1 MRAPALT
8 LSAALLL
15 FAASSAHAAN
25 TAPPAAASSQWAPGA
40 VLYEVAVPKGGLQE
54 LTAKLD
60 SLNDG
65 NPHSFGD
72 LGVDVLY
79 LSHDASGQDLAPLRA
94 AAEKRGMKVIADIG
108 GPGGSLPKSV
118 DAPLAAA
125 IVQGVKEGQ
134 AGGIAAQL
142 AELVRRSPEG
152 AGETP
157 YLTRQAYPLDGLG
170 REKSAAA
177 VLLTLPGAPFL
188 HEGEELGRGEKANV
202 AAETSDPDSLLSCH
216 RFLIRARHNSEAV
229 RKGNLTLLTQATETT
244 PILAFL
250 RETAGEKV
258 LVVHNLGDTPVE
270 AGPYA
275 VPGTP
280 DPFYVSPGVPPL
292 AGGAGAWKVKLP
304 PHASGIWRM
313 RVR

>member
-54 LTAKLD
+54 LTPKLD

-72 LGVDVLY
+72 LGVDVLS
-79 LSHDASGQDLAPLRA
+79 LPHDASGPDLAPLRA
-94 AAEKRGMKVIADIG
+94 AAEKRGMKVSVDAG
-108 GPGGSLPKSV
+108 SPGGGSLPKKI

-142 AELVRRSPEG
+142 AELVRR
-152 AGETP
+152 
-157 YLTRQAYPLDGLG
+157 
-170 REKSAAA
+170 
-177 VLLTLPGAPFL
+177 
-188 HEGEELGRGEKANV
+188 
-202 AAETSDPDSLLSCH
+202 
-216 RFLIRARHNSEAV
+216 
-229 RKGNLTLLTQATETT
+229 
-244 PILAFL
+244 
-250 RETAGEKV
+250 
-258 LVVHNLGDTPVE
+258 
-270 AGPYA
+270 
-275 VPGTP
+275 
-280 DPFYVSPGVPPL
+280 
-292 AGGAGAWKVKLP
+292 
-304 PHASGIWRM
+304 
-313 RVR
+313 

>member
-8 LSAALLL
+8 LSAAVLL
-15 FAASSAHAAN
+15 FASHSARSAP
-25 TAPPAAASSQWAPGA
+25 PPAANPEWAPGA
-40 VLYEVAVPKGGLQE
+40 VLYEVSVPKGGLPGV
-54 LTAKLD
+54 TPKLD
-60 SLNDG
+60 FLNDG

-79 LSHDASGQDLAPLRA
+79 LRGEGAGGDLAPLRA
-94 AAEKRGMKVIADIG
+94 AAEKRGLKLIVDAG
-108 GPGGSLPKSV
+108 GPGGGSLPKSV

-125 IVQGVKEGQ
+125 IVQGAKEGR

-152 AGETP
+152 KGETP
-157 YLTRQAYPLDGLG
+157 FLTQQAYPLDGLG

-188 HEGEELGRGEKANV
+188 HSGEELGTGEKATA
-202 AAETSDPDSLLSCH
+202 AAETSDPDSLLSYY
-216 RFLIRARHNSEAV
+216 RFLIRARHNSEAL
-229 RKGNLTLLTQATETT
+229 RKGNLTLLTQPAETT

-258 LVVHNLGDTPVE
+258 LVVHNLGDAAVE

-275 VPGTP
+275 VPGSP

-292 AGGAGAWKVKLP
+292 AGGAGAWRVKLP
-304 PHASGIWRM
+304 PHASGIWRL